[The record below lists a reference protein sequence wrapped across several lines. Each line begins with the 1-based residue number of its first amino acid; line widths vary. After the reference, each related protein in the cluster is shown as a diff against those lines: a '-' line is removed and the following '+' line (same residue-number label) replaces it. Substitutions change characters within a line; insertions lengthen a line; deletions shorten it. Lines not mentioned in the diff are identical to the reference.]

1 MAYSRPWP
9 TRQTIASVVFA
20 TIILL
25 LYLEPF
31 SRPLE
36 GWALGELFINYQGGF
51 VRRGLP
57 GELVYQFS
65 LWLDA
70 SPTAI
75 FRGIFVALYALNII
89 VFVAISRAE
98 SRTLYRA
105 ILLLAPT
112 LLLFPV
118 YDFPAY
124 ARKDVLTTLLLGVH
138 ALIAQRVILRRLS
151 SGAYRKLL
159 LAVVVPLLIAVL
171 LSHDVQVFFIPLHF
185 FISWRVLKGERKA
198 PEGFLLSLYVP
209 VALISLLPVI
219 FHGDRETA
227 LAICSSWQPLFE
239 DFPWCEWNSGIT
251 ALGWDMTT
259 QFRHTRHILQDTVAA
274 GLFLSGLLLS
284 ILPYLVFYGASHF
297 WKVFDGMRPRIL
309 KSLASLSLLTP
320 LALFIIGGWDYGRWI
335 HLVTTGLMV
344 MIFCDPRF
352 DRFEAPWDSMLN
364 RARGLKAAP
373 YLLAGALYIGAWH
386 VPHCC
391 DIRSLQGGFVEAAR
405 HSLAVFTGT
414 SP

>member
-1 MAYSRPWP
+1 
-9 TRQTIASVVFA
+9 VFA

-75 FRGIFVALYALNII
+75 FFVALYALNII

-251 ALGWDMTT
+251 ALGWNMRTQLYHTSRILLDTT
-259 QFRHTRHILQDTVAA
+259 AA
-274 GLFLSGLLLS
+274 GLFLC
-284 ILPYLVFYGASHF
+284 P
-297 WKVFDGMRPRIL
+297 
-309 KSLASLSLLTP
+309 
-320 LALFIIGGWDYGRWI
+320 
-335 HLVTTGLMV
+335 
-344 MIFCDPRF
+344 C
-352 DRFEAPWDSMLN
+352 
-364 RARGLKAAP
+364 
-373 YLLAGALYIGAWH
+373 
-386 VPHCC
+386 
-391 DIRSLQGGFVEAAR
+391 
-405 HSLAVFTGT
+405 
-414 SP
+414 